1 MANTYVWKIVDLK
14 RDLSDGFAH
23 TAHWTVVAI
32 SDQVDADNN
41 PYNDSGYGVTGLDR
55 PDTLADFEDL
65 TEADIVAAVQAKLGG
80 AEKVTEI
87 QDQLAARI
95 TEQITPTQASGTPSG
110 W

>member
-1 MANTYVWKIVDLK
+1 MANTYVWKIADLN

-32 SDQVDADNN
+32 SDQVDSEGN
-41 PYNDSGYGVTGLDR
+41 PYNASGYDETALDR
-55 PDTLADFEDL
+55 PDTLVDFEDL
-65 TEADIVAAVQAKLGG
+65 SEADIVAAIQDKLG

-87 QDQLAARI
+87 QDALAARI
-95 TEQITPTQASGTPSG
+95 VEQITPTQASGKPSS

>member
-1 MANTYVWKIVDLK
+1 MANTYVWKIADLN

-41 PYNDSGYGVTGLDR
+41 PYNSSGYGETALDR
-55 PDTLADFEDL
+55 PNTLVDFEDL
-65 TEADIVAAVQAKLGG
+65 SEADIVAAVQAKLG
-80 AEKVTEI
+80 AEKVTEY
-87 QDQLAARI
+87 QSQLAARI
-95 TEQITPTQASGTPSG
+95 AEKITPTQASGKPSS

>member
-65 TEADIVAAVQAKLGG
+65 TEADIVAAVQDKLG
-80 AEKVTEI
+80 AEKVTEY
-87 QDQLAARI
+87 QAALAARI
-95 TEQITPTQASGTPSG
+95 AEKITPTQASGKPSS